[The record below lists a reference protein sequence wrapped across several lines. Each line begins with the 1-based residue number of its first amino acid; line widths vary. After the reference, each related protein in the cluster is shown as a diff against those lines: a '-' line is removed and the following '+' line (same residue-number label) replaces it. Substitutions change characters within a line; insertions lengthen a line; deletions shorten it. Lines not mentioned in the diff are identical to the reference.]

1 MSVAI
6 VTNPLQQMSG
16 VMLLGEG
23 EALSAIIVAQRS
35 RKDDFSDAKAI
46 AGLVL
51 DCADILSSQAGVM
64 SRKKCAAKLNRH
76 ALNRRM
82 T

>member
-35 RKDDFSDAKAI
+35 RKMIFLMTRVS
-46 AGLVL
+46 LV
-51 DCADILSSQAGVM
+51 
-64 SRKKCAAKLNRH
+64 
-76 ALNRRM
+76 
-82 T
+82 

>member
-1 MSVAI
+1 LDETECALFFLALAVIAMSVAI

-35 RKDDFSDAKAI
+35 RKMIFLMTRVS
-46 AGLVL
+46 LV
-51 DCADILSSQAGVM
+51 
-64 SRKKCAAKLNRH
+64 
-76 ALNRRM
+76 
-82 T
+82 